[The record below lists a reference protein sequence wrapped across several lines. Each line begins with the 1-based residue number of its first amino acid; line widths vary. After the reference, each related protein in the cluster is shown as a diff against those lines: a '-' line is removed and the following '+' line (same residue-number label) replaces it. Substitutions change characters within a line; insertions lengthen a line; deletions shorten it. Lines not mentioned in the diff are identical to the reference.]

1 MKAGCGFVS
10 NSSSPPL
17 AVISKDPLDVIKVA
31 ENQSYSQIV
40 GGILI

>member
-1 MKAGCGFVS
+1 MKAGYGFAS
-10 NSSSPPL
+10 NSSSSPFAIIL
-17 AVISKDPLDVIKVA
+17 RESLDVIKAA

>member
-1 MKAGCGFVS
+1 MKVGCGFVS

-17 AVISKDPLDVIKVA
+17 VVISKEPLDVIKAA

>member
-17 AVISKDPLDVIKVA
+17 VVISKEPLDVIKAA

>member
-10 NSSSPPL
+10 NSSSLPMV
-17 AVISKDPLDVIKVA
+17 VISKDPLDVIKVA

>member
-17 AVISKDPLDVIKVA
+17 VVISKDPLDVIKVA
-31 ENQSYSQIV
+31 ENQVHSQIA

>member
-1 MKAGCGFVS
+1 MKAGYGFVS

-17 AVISKDPLDVIKVA
+17 VVISKDPLDVIKAA